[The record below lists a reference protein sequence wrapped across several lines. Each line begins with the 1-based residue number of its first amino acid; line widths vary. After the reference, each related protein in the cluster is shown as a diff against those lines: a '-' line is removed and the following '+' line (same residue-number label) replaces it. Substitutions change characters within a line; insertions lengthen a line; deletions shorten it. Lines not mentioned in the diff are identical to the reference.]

1 MISTGMLKLCGDS
14 VCKPLELIFKTCL
27 RNVRFPLGW
36 KMANVVPI
44 QNKGDKQTIK
54 NYLPVSLLPF
64 CAKIFERLL
73 YDTILDFF
81 SKNNLLSPN
90 QSGFRPQDY
99 RINQLFSINHE
110 ILSAFDVGLKVRGI
124 FLDIS
129 KVFDKVWHDQL
140 IFKLRQDGVCG
151 KMINIL
157 EDFLIDRKQKVEKSK
172 SKMFSVRLGLIFT
185 PVYHKDPF

>member
-1 MISTGMLKLCGDS
+1 M
-14 VCKPLELIFKTCL
+14 
-27 RNVRFPLGW
+27 
-36 KMANVVPI
+36 
-44 QNKGDKQTIK
+44 
-54 NYLPVSLLPF
+54 
-64 CAKIFERLL
+64 
-73 YDTILDFF
+73 
-81 SKNNLLSPN
+81 
-90 QSGFRPQDY
+90 
-99 RINQLFSINHE
+99 
-110 ILSAFDVGLKVRGI
+110 GLKVRGI